1 MKTAKT
7 KPNRATVQIGI
18 LFTALFFIG
27 IGIAKQEYLEVMQK
41 AVRICLEC
49 IGIG

>member
-1 MKTAKT
+1 MREESPKK
-7 KPNRATVQIGI
+7 KIIRFGI
-18 LFTALFFIG
+18 LGAAILFLAAGAATGGFTD
-27 IGIAKQEYLEVMQK
+27 VMSK

>member
-1 MKTAKT
+1 MK
-7 KPNRATVQIGI
+7 NRKYNLYGFLLLLLGVGLITVGI
-18 LFTALFFIG
+18 ING
-27 IGIAKQEYLEVMQK
+27 EYADVFQK

>member
-1 MKTAKT
+1 MRSRQRTILRVLAL
-7 KPNRATVQIGI
+7 AAGVLCVGIGI
-18 LFTALFFIG
+18 LRGEPAAVL
-27 IGIAKQEYLEVMQK
+27 QK